1 MEVSGCLS
9 APLAHSTEKEHART
23 EEEEEIL
30 ELIEKSEVQ
39 ERAVEPSQVL
49 VTIHELLCY
58 G

>member
-9 APLAHSTEKEHART
+9 APLAHSTEKEHAWT

-39 ERAVEPSQVL
+39 E
-49 VTIHELLCY
+49 EL
-58 G
+58 